1 METAIPIIRPVR
13 AGDVAA
19 VLALVRTTLAEFG
32 LGLGEGADS
41 DALLANLPGSYADA
55 GGAFFVAE
63 LGGALV
69 GTAGLARLGNSDF
82 ELQKMFL
89 SPATRGKGVG
99 RKLLTACLDVA
110 RAAGARRVVLDT
122 NSRMTDAIAFYEKSG
137 FVRDDSVCHAGRC
150 DRGYRLDL
158 P

>member
-1 METAIPIIRPVR
+1 MERANPVIRPVR
-13 AGDVAA
+13 ADDVAA
-19 VLALVRTTLAEFG
+19 VLALVRATLAEFG

-41 DALLANLPGSYADA
+41 DALLAHLPGSYTAA

-69 GTAGLARLGNSDF
+69 GTAGLARLANGDF

-99 RKLLTACLDVA
+99 RALLAACLDVA
-110 RAAGARRVVLDT
+110 RAAGARSVVLDT
-122 NSRMTDAIAFYEKSG
+122 NSRMTDAIAFYERNG

-150 DRGYRLDL
+150 DRGYRLAL
-158 P
+158 S